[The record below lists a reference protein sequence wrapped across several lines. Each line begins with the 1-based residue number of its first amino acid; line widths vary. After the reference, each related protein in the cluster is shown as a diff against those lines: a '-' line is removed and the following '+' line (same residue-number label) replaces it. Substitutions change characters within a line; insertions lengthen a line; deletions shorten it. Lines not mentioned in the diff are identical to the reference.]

1 MKSNFFKYVFVI
13 FVIGIMIF
21 AIYKIKTE
29 EKNNNNQQA
38 QVNIEQKKSTEI
50 KLGVASFD
58 STNPIFSKNK
68 NIQDISK
75 LIYEPLFSL
84 SVDYKLE
91 PCLAKDFA
99 KQDSKTYIIQLKD
112 NIRWSDGEKFTVED
126 VKFTV
131 EKIKQTDSIYAPN
144 VKNITEIQI
153 IDDYTFKII
162 LDEEVPFFEYN
173 LIFPIMSN
181 QFYMDKEFTS
191 GIVPVGTG
199 MFKYIDVK
207 STHLTMARN
216 NNWWDNKNNISLN
229 NIYVNIYSSLGEL
242 YNSFKMGNLDLISTD
257 NINIEEYIGTIGYSK
272 KEMKGRKHD
281 FLGINMSNHLLS
293 KKEVRKAIA
302 FSIDKSNIISSV
314 FNNKYYTSD
323 FPLDYG
329 NWLYKEE
336 KVSSGFNPEQANKIL
351 KENGWNLKGGVW
363 QKIEN
368 YKPLNLTFN
377 LAVKSSDHFQVE
389 VAKNIQ
395 SQLAQQGIRININQL
410 SDDNYIETLNNK
422 KYDLILCGL
431 NLGMSPNLSTFFGE
445 NNISNYNN
453 EEITKILE
461 EVNNTKDDNI
471 LVERYK
477 KIAEIYKDDVPY
489 ISLYNNKYI
498 VAYSTG
504 LIGNVTPNWYNDFYN
519 ISTWYK

>member
-29 EKNNNNQQA
+29 EKKEQSNQI
-38 QVNIEQKKSTEI
+38 QVNVEQKKSTEI
-50 KLGVASFD
+50 KLGVASLD

-68 NIQDISK
+68 NVLDISK
-75 LIYEPLFSL
+75 LIYEPLFNL

-91 PCLAKDFA
+91 ACLAKDWA
-99 KQDSKTYIIQLKD
+99 KQDATTYIIQLKD
-112 NIRWSDGEKFTVED
+112 NVRFADGEKFTAED
-126 VKFTV
+126 VKFTID
-131 EKIKQTDSIYAPN
+131 KIKSCDSIYLQN
-144 VKNITEIQI
+144 VKNIVNVEI
-153 IDDYTFKII
+153 IDDYTFKIF
-162 LDEEVPFFEYN
+162 LDSEVPFFEYN

-181 QFYMDKEFTS
+181 QFYMDKEFNEA
-191 GIVPVGTG
+191 IVPIGTG
-199 MFKYIDVK
+199 MFKYIDVQ
-207 STHLTMARN
+207 STHLTLVRN
-216 NNWWDNKNNISLN
+216 NNWWNDNKDCTLN
-229 NIYVNIYSSLGEL
+229 KIYVNIYSSLGEL

-257 NINIEEYIGTIGYSK
+257 NMKIEEYIGTIGYAK

-281 FLGINMSNHLLS
+281 FLALNIANNLLS
-293 KKEVRKAIA
+293 KKEVRKAI
-302 FSIDKSNIISSV
+302 SYCIDKSNIISNV
-314 FNNKYYTSD
+314 FNNKYYASD

-336 KVSSGFNPEQANKIL
+336 KVSSGFNPEQAKKIL

-377 LAVKSSDHFQVE
+377 LSIKASDHLQVE

-395 SQLAQQGIRININQL
+395 SQLALQGIRININQL
-410 SDDNYIETLNNK
+410 SDENYINTLNNK
-422 KYDLILCGL
+422 NYDIILCGI
-431 NLGMSPNLSTFFGE
+431 NLGMSPDLTTFFGD
-445 NNISNYNN
+445 NNIANYNS
-453 EEITKILE
+453 EEVNKIIE

-471 LVERYK
+471 LIERYK
-477 KIAEIYKDDVPY
+477 KLVEIYKDDVPY